1 VVGPQRTSFQGLHQ
15 VKKKQK
21 YVKPEVTSIDSSE
34 IVEALGPASAYNG
47 ISPGTSRDGQHHW
60 SQSDVDPEYDG

>member
-1 VVGPQRTSFQGLHQ
+1 M
-15 VKKKQK
+15 KKKQK

-34 IVEALGPASAYNG
+34 IVEALGPASAYCG
-47 ISPGTSRDGQHHW
+47 ISPGTSRDGQYHW